1 MQLAHQELAA
11 RLTVEAV
18 SLVIIMVIVSLVII
32 MVMVNLVMIMV
43 MVNMRII
50 KVIHHGDR
58 QHHGYGDGQ
67 DCDHDGNNSVVLIT
81 MILTSLTDWS
91 CRREDAGRRTWI

>member
-18 SLVIIMVIVSLVII
+18 SLVIIMVIVSMRIIMVMVNLVII
-32 MVMVNLVMIMV
+32 MVMVSLVIIMVIVNLVMIMV

-58 QHHGYGDGQ
+58 QYHGYGDGQ
-67 DCDHDGNNSVVLIT
+67 DCDRDQ
-81 MILTSLTDWS
+81 MIIMM
-91 CRREDAGRRTWI
+91 GIIQ

>member
-1 MQLAHQELAA
+1 MMVSLVIIE
-11 RLTVEAV
+11 VMV
-18 SLVIIMVIVSLVII
+18 SLVIIMVIVSMRI
-32 MVMVNLVMIMV
+32 IMV

-67 DCDHDGNNSVVLIT
+67 DCDRDQ
-81 MILTSLTDWS
+81 MIIMMGT
-91 CRREDAGRRTWI
+91 IQ

>member
-11 RLTVEAV
+11 RLTVEAI
-18 SLVIIMVIVSLVII
+18 SLVIVNLVIVNLVTI

-67 DCDHDGNNSVVLIT
+67 DCDRDQ
-81 MILTSLTDWS
+81 MIIMM
-91 CRREDAGRRTWI
+91 GIIQ

>member
-18 SLVIIMVIVSLVII
+18 SLVIIMVIVSMRI
-32 MVMVNLVMIMV
+32 MVMIMV

-58 QHHGYGDGQ
+58 QHHGYGDGR
-67 DCDHDGNNSVVLIT
+67 DCDRDQ
-81 MILTSLTDWS
+81 MI
-91 CRREDAGRRTWI
+91 IMM

>member
-18 SLVIIMVIVSLVII
+18 SLVIIMVIVSMRIIMVIVSLVII
-32 MVMVNLVMIMV
+32 MVIVNLVMIMV

-58 QHHGYGDGQ
+58 QHHGYGDGR
-67 DCDHDGNNSVVLIT
+67 DCDRDQ
-81 MILTSLTDWS
+81 MIIMM
-91 CRREDAGRRTWI
+91 GIIQ

>member
-18 SLVIIMVIVSLVII
+18 SLVIIMVIVNLVII

-67 DCDHDGNNSVVLIT
+67 DCDRDQ
-81 MILTSLTDWS
+81 MIIMM
-91 CRREDAGRRTWI
+91 GIIQ